1 MDTTPGT
8 LHASNQSHSNAA
20 SDRGDPGGKPS
31 QKAYLEWLRQGKSQ
45 ASCALWGQGDFLSRH
60 LEAAES
66 SINTYPE
73 VYGNLKNKVGLA
85 IAEVTSERPEKNI
98 RVLGDVLNSADKFTD
113 QLGTLCEGVSQELQ
127 LIRPDFQTYI
137 RNLEKY
143 VTMDWAIS
151 DARSTGIPSLDRQK
165 LLFSK
170 YGSDG
175 DNDSYSVDMRRLA
188 RQDKKAMFMGGMS
201 STPMS

>member
-20 SDRGDPGGKPS
+20 SDREHLLSVNSPSNTNISGDPGGKPS

-175 DNDSYSVDMRRLA
+175 DNGL
-188 RQDKKAMFMGGMS
+188 Q
-201 STPMS
+201 